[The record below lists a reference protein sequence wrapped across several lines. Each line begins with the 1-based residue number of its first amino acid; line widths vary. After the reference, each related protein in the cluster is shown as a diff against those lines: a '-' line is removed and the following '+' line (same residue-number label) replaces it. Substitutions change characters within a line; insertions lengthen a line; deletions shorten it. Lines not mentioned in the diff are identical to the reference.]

1 MNLKEY
7 IEDNYNDLCNYARS
21 LSSDPIDLVNHTYLR
36 CAGKEADNPEAY
48 FRTALWK
55 EAKVGT
61 FKNQY
66 TYRSYE
72 HQDIETPSAEIDEKL
87 HAERIDFFLLNFD
100 ELDREIYKLWAEGWC
115 MKTFSKESGIPY
127 RSIGYSLN
135 KIREYLKEK
144 L

>member
-36 CAGKEADNPEAY
+36 CIHLEADNPEAY

-72 HQDIETPSAEIDEKL
+72 HQDIETPSTEIDEKL
-87 HAERIDFFLLNFD
+87 HAERIEFFFI
-100 ELDREIYKLWAEGWC
+100 EL
-115 MKTFSKESGIPY
+115 
-127 RSIGYSLN
+127 
-135 KIREYLKEK
+135 
-144 L
+144 